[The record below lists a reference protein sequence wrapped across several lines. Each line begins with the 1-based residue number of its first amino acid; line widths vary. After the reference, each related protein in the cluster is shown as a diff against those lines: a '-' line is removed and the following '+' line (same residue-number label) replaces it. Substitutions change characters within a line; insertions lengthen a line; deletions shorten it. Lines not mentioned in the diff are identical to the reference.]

1 MKRPGIWSR
10 LVGLLDDLLPV
21 PGDERAEEQSRRGEG
36 TVDDETRSRRRRLL
50 LRLREKAGRGG
61 FR

>member
-1 MKRPGIWSR
+1 MKRPGIRSR

-21 PGDERAEEQSRRGEG
+21 PGDERAEESRQGEG
-36 TVDDETRSRRRRLL
+36 TADDEARSRRRRLL
-50 LRLREKAGRGG
+50 LRLREKAGKGG